1 MRLPG
6 KPLERLMGRGVEN
19 LTRVAC
25 VVALVGLALL
35 VVSIVYPTPLIVIFA
50 MSGGHVIGAF
60 AVLCYLLAV
69 TLDAK
74 RKG

>member
-6 KPLERLMGRGVEN
+6 RPIERLMSRGVEN
-19 LTRVAC
+19 LTRISC

-35 VVSIVYPTPLIVIFA
+35 MISVLYPTPLLVIFA

-60 AVLCYLLAV
+60 AVLCYLLAIA
-69 TLDAK
+69 LDAK
-74 RKG
+74 RQG